1 MVMLFLSLLALA
13 DAASVVV
20 SAPWNYLVFY
30 TSCFCCCV
38 YAVFSNVFS
47 PILVHFWQEN
57 KDSTLP
63 IPVPIKNGDCS
74 YFCNPVCD
82 FKTTSFKD
90 CKCCFL
96 FFENCDHNRCHNY
109 NPIDKPIEF
118 SKVSF
123 SQFLKVLDIGYLV

>member
-1 MVMLFLSLLALA
+1 MVMLLLSLLALSA
-13 DAASVVV
+13 DAASFVV
-20 SAPWNYLVFY
+20 SAPLNYIIFTILAFVVAFMR
-30 TSCFCCCV
+30 FF
-38 YAVFSNVFS
+38 YAVNS

-96 FFENCDHNRCHNY
+96 FFENCDHDRCHNY
-109 NPIDKPIEF
+109 NPIDKPLEF
-118 SKVSF
+118 GKVSF
-123 SQFLKVLDIGYLV
+123 SQFESM